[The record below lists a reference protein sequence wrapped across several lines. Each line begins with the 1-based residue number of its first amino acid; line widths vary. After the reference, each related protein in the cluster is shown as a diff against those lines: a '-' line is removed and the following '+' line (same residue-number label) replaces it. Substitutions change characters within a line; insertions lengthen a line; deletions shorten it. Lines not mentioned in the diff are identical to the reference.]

1 MLQAAEAEAG
11 LANERIVKSGA
22 LGALEET
29 TSVGLRRVGNVLE
42 VGILTSSSCCAQSLT
57 TYIQHTSGQVNLK
70 YLRK

>member
-29 TSVGLRRVGNVLE
+29 TSVGLRRVGDVIE
-42 VGILTSSSCCAQSLT
+42 AGILTSFSCCAQSFT
-57 TYIQHTSGQVNLK
+57 TYMYMYVGVVKRSLES
-70 YLRK
+70 